1 MSKVNVIGAACMDI
15 LIYPVDQESFFSGK
29 YKAEHIRMLP
39 GGDALNEALILSHF
53 KADTKLITILGN
65 DLLGHQLLTV
75 LQEGDV
81 SCSDPVLKDDIE
93 TYISIV
99 CIDEKGQRT
108 FVGNR
113 NGSVRKLKAEDIR
126 IDDDC
131 EIVSFASLFI
141 SESLNDQKL
150 EVLFS
155 EIKRK
160 GKILCVDCS
169 TPKHQEK
176 IWDMRCLKH
185 ADYFFCNQQEAES
198 LMDQNDLYEIDKCFH
213 ENGVNAIIKCG
224 SNGAF
229 YQNKMYAT
237 DPIVPVDTTGA
248 GDSFVAGFITG
259 LLKNETIEE
268 CIMDGNRFGAKACA
282 YLGATEWI
290 KYE

>member
-15 LIYPVDQESFFSGK
+15 LISPVDQESFFSGK

-53 KADTKLITILGN
+53 KVDTKLITVLGD
-65 DLLGHQLLTV
+65 DLLGLQLLSV
-75 LQEGDV
+75 IKEGNV
-81 SCSDPVLKDDIE
+81 SYNDNIMKNEIE

-99 CIDEKGQRT
+99 CVDDAGERT

-113 NGSVRKLKAEDIR
+113 NGSVRKLRLEDIQ
-126 IDDDC
+126 IDDDA

-141 SESLNDQKL
+141 SEYLNDPEL
-150 EVLFS
+150 EIIFS
-155 EIKRK
+155 KIKRK

-176 IWDMRCLKH
+176 LFDMHCLRY
-185 ADYFFCNQQEAES
+185 ADYFFCNRKEAEMLTDETDPES
-198 LMDQNDLYEIDKCFH
+198 MYQCFEKH
-213 ENGVNAIIKCG
+213 GVNAIIKCG
-224 SNGAF
+224 SKGTYYRSRLF
-229 YQNKMYAT
+229 DT
-237 DPIVPVDTTGA
+237 EPVIPVDTTGA
-248 GDSFVAGFITG
+248 GDSFVAGFISG
-259 LLKNETIEE
+259 LLKKKTIEE
-268 CIMDGNRFGAKACA
+268 CISHGNRFGAKACA